1 MKNPQAHD
9 SSFCCCCLLYPLKK
23 DVGIAIVVS
32 KRLFVFEPNAPMRPG
47 DLGVLFV
54 RVCLDSKHYVTQVC
68 VKEKFDTY
76 IEMQSP

>member
-9 SSFCCCCLLYPLKK
+9 SWFCCCLLYPLKK
-23 DVGIAIVVS
+23 DVGIGIVVS
-32 KRLFVFEPNAPMRPG
+32 KRLFVFETNATLRPG

-68 VKEKFDTY
+68 VKEKSNTY

>member
-23 DVGIAIVVS
+23 DVGTGIVVS
-32 KRLFVFEPNAPMRPG
+32 KRLFVFEANATMRPG
-47 DLGVLFV
+47 DLGVVLFV
-54 RVCLDSKHYVTQVC
+54 LVRLDSKHCVTQVC

-76 IEMQSP
+76 IEM